1 MRKPT
6 TMSLQRARF
15 SAKTVSTPSCVLW
28 GISSLWLVGCTS
40 AELEVPP
47 THPGHPQASSG
58 RVARTEALTKAY
70 ALDTGAPQVGA
81 PSDEHAHHQHGGAQ
95 VAPGAT
101 EEATR
106 ETSEPAAAAAFTCP
120 MHPEVVR
127 PEPGKCP
134 ICGMNLVPKKDA
146 K

>member
-1 MRKPT
+1 
-6 TMSLQRARF
+6 MSHQRARF
-15 SAKTVSTPSCVLW
+15 SAKTASSPSRVLW

-58 RVARTEALTKAY
+58 RVAWTEALTKAY
-70 ALDTGAPQVGA
+70 ALDPGAPQVAA
-81 PSDEHAHHQHGGAQ
+81 PADEHAQHQHGGAQ
-95 VAPGAT
+95 VAPEAT
-101 EEATR
+101 EKATQG
-106 ETSEPAAAAAFTCP
+106 TSAPAGAAAFTCP

-127 PEPGKCP
+127 TEPGKCP
-134 ICGMNLVPKKDA
+134 ICGMNLVPKKGA